1 MENGKRWLLL
11 AAGTAVYALGIDL
24 GCHAGF
30 GGTTLS
36 TLWNGLCLHIP
47 VTFGEASAIVAAVMI
62 AVSLLLDRKQIRWG
76 TLFYQVFY
84 SFCLDLFLPLLRY
97 SGAAAVDLFLML
109 SGIVLYA
116 VGAGICSYANVGKGP
131 YEALTFAISGRFSL
145 SVKASRMLLDALAVG
160 FGWLLG
166 AKVGLCTVAALL
178 FSGKILQKT
187 VEILR
192 KRNFLGI
199 SGERE

>member
-1 MENGKRWLLL
+1 MEKGKRWLLL

-36 TLWNGLCLHIP
+36 TLWNGICLHVP
-47 VTFGEASAIVAAVMI
+47 VSFGESSAIVAAVMI
-62 AVSLLLDRKQIRWG
+62 GISFVLDRKQISWG
-76 TLFYQVFY
+76 TLFYQIFY

-97 SGAAAVDLFLML
+97 SSSAAVNFFLML
-109 SGIVLYA
+109 LGIVLYA

-145 SVKASRMLLDALAVG
+145 SVKVSRMLLDALAVG
-160 FGWLLG
+160 LGWLLG
-166 AKVGLCTVAALL
+166 AEVGLCTVAALL
-178 FSGKILQKT
+178 LSGKILQKT
-187 VEILR
+187 VEILQ